1 MSTLIQ
7 IESNRRNA
15 QRSTGPATPEGRNA
29 VRLNALKYGIHAQ
42 SLLIPGED
50 PAEFDALVAELQN
63 IWRPFD
69 IVERQYVDQLI
80 TDSWRL
86 NRLRNAEAQLWAD
99 AAEKPGVTL
108 GAALESISRTLDRVG
123 RMIDRIQRS
132 IRQTTRD
139 LDRLQAIRTKAADKA
154 EKAAN
159 SRRTECT
166 EQSQFPTQL
175 QRGQANWHKLI
186 E

>member
-42 SLLIPGED
+42 SLVIPGED
-50 PAEFDALVAELQN
+50 SAEFDALAAELQT

-69 IVERQYVDQLI
+69 IVERQFVDQL
-80 TDSWRL
+80 TANSWRL
-86 NRLRNAEAQLWAD
+86 NRLLNAEAKLWA
-99 AAEKPGVTL
+99 
-108 GAALESISRTLDRVG
+108 GAQDLESISRTLDRVG
-123 RMIDRIQRS
+123 RMIDRLQRS
-132 IRQTTRD
+132 IRQITRD
-139 LDRLQAIRTKAADKA
+139 LDRLQTLRGKAADKA
-154 EKAAN
+154 EKAA
-159 SRRTECT
+159 RTEVT
-166 EQSQFPTQL
+166 ERSQFPTQL
-175 QRGQANWHKLI
+175 QRDQANWHKLI

>member
-50 PAEFDALVAELQN
+50 PAEFDALAAELQS

-69 IVERQYVDQLI
+69 IVERQYVDQL
-80 TDSWRL
+80 TTSSWRL
-86 NRLRNAEAQLWAD
+86 NRLLNAEAKLWAD
-99 AAEKPGVTL
+99 AKD
-108 GAALESISRTLDRVG
+108 LESISRTLDRVG
-123 RMIDRIQRS
+123 RMIDRIERS

-139 LDRLQAIRTKAADKA
+139 LDRLQTLRGKAAAKA
-154 EKAAN
+154 EKA
-159 SRRTECT
+159 SFPEVT

-175 QRGQANWHKLI
+175 QREQANWRKQI

>member
-15 QRSTGPATPEGRNA
+15 QHSTGPATPGGRNA

-50 PAEFDALVAELQN
+50 PAEFDALVADLQN
-63 IWRPFD
+63 TWQPQD
-69 IVERQYVDQLI
+69 SAERQHVDMLV

-86 NRLRNAEAQLWAD
+86 NRLLNAEAQLWAGGKD
-99 AAEKPGVTL
+99 
-108 GAALESISRTLDRVG
+108 LETISRTLDRVG

-139 LDRLQAIRTKAADKA
+139 LDRLIALRVKAGKAAEA
-154 EKAAN
+154 PRPEL
-159 SRRTECT
+159 TER
-166 EQSQFPTQL
+166 SQFPTQA
-175 QRGQANWHKLI
+175 QRDQANWRKQIDRDPLGASVPRR
-186 E
+186 